1 MAITAAP
8 RSNLSLLVKRI
19 ENDIRTRALRPGDRY
34 LTAADV
40 GLMLGVSAATA
51 HRAMNVMVT
60 QNLLERE
67 HGRGTFIG
75 AGIGPQRAVS
85 IRTVYIFIEE
95 LQRDLTSVPL
105 DSIVAAVRSELVNTN
120 VQFCFIP
127 RSSGAEYVRNLVDAA
142 QRAGHFAG
150 AIPISC
156 SHEVYR
162 YLAGTG
168 APVVVLGSLYSDQWE
183 LTSVD
188 VDYYTAGHLLAKYLC
203 SRGHK
208 RIALFATG
216 GGRPGDNAFYDGVSQ
231 ALTEAG
237 WAPNALTMRIFPQ
250 DFDAFRSQASEL
262 LCHPRRPSAI
272 ICTSDRL
279 VSSVAAC
286 AKELKLSVPDDLEL
300 VFQSPSTPDARLA
313 QYAYVQPQSSF
324 SEVATLLA
332 EMLRKQ
338 SDRNM
343 TEKQHVVLP
352 VELHEPPRKMARK
365 AGFTLV
371 ELLVVIGI
379 IALLISILL
388 PALGK
393 AREAAQSAQCMSNLR
408 QQGVAVQ
415 MYMNSFGGGFL
426 PPYQLPSKY
435 PFVNLPYI
443 FEYLPMLYQAPSGK
457 TWRCPS
463 DNFIDAELGAIGR
476 SNYPEPLNGK
486 TDLVYSYA
494 INFDLPQLGYA
505 LYHGAG
511 IINYQY
517 FNPWLGSKVTSPS
530 GAAFLLETY
539 SSAGV
544 GYNSPTYY
552 FRFNHNRN
560 TSMNVLYVDGHVASV
575 TAQQILPGNPS
586 NPGDSSQWTQGF
598 SPFWFG
604 QDGATGQISIN
615 KQGGSS

>member
-1 MAITAAP
+1 MIFMAITAAP

-127 RSSGAEYVRNLVDAA
+127 RSSGAEYVRNLIDAA

-237 WAPNALTMRIFPQ
+237 WILTL
-250 DFDAFRSQASEL
+250 SV
-262 LCHPRRPSAI
+262 RRPASFSAI
-272 ICTSDRL
+272 LTAPAPSSAPATASSPRL
-279 VSSVAAC
+279 PRVQKNSS
-286 AKELKLSVPDDLEL
+286 
-300 VFQSPSTPDARLA
+300 SPSRMIW
-313 QYAYVQPQSSF
+313 SWF
-324 SEVATLLA
+324 S
-332 EMLRKQ
+332 
-338 SDRNM
+338 
-343 TEKQHVVLP
+343 
-352 VELHEPPRKMARK
+352 K
-365 AGFTLV
+365 AP
-371 ELLVVIGI
+371 
-379 IALLISILL
+379 LL
-388 PALGK
+388 PTPASRNTLTCSPK
-393 AREAAQSAQCMSNLR
+393 
-408 QQGVAVQ
+408 
-415 MYMNSFGGGFL
+415 
-426 PPYQLPSKY
+426 
-435 PFVNLPYI
+435 
-443 FEYLPMLYQAPSGK
+443 APSPK
-457 TWRCPS
+457 SRLS
-463 DNFIDAELGAIGR
+463 
-476 SNYPEPLNGK
+476 
-486 TDLVYSYA
+486 
-494 INFDLPQLGYA
+494 
-505 LYHGAG
+505 
-511 IINYQY
+511 
-517 FNPWLGSKVTSPS
+517 
-530 GAAFLLETY
+530 
-539 SSAGV
+539 
-544 GYNSPTYY
+544 
-552 FRFNHNRN
+552 
-560 TSMNVLYVDGHVASV
+560 
-575 TAQQILPGNPS
+575 
-586 NPGDSSQWTQGF
+586 
-598 SPFWFG
+598 
-604 QDGATGQISIN
+604 
-615 KQGGSS
+615 